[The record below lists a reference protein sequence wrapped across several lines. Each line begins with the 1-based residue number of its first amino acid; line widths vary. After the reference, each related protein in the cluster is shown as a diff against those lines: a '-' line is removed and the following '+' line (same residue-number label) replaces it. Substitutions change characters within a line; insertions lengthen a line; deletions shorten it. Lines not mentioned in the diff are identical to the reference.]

1 MDDDE
6 IAEFFAALGPVTIR
20 RMFSGKGVYVAG
32 VIVAIEYGGELR
44 LKADPI
50 SAPAFAAAGAT
61 QWAYDGHR
69 GVVMMPYWSI
79 PDEALDDPDLM
90 AEWVRRAF
98 EAGLRATSGKP
109 SITRRRK
116 GGGEGSDDGLATPDS
131 RRD

>member
-44 LKADPI
+44 LKADLI
-50 SAPAFAAAGAT
+50 SAPWFAAAGAM
-61 QWAYDGHR
+61 QWAYKGHR
-69 GVVMMPYWSI
+69 GAVMMPYWSI

-90 AEWVRRAF
+90 SKWVHRAF

-109 SITRRRK
+109 PTTRQKTRNH
-116 GGGEGSDDGLATPDS
+116 
-131 RRD
+131 RDK